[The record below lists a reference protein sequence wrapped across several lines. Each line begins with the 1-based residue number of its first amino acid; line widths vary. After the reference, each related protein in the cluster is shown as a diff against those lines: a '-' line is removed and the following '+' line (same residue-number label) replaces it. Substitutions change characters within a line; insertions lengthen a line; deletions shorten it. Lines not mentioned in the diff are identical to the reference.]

1 MRELGQRRL
10 HLSLR
15 CSHAFAQRNMYRRA
29 DTYAAQM
36 LSGRVPMHR
45 RADTYT
51 AKALSHAEREEI
63 WHFN

>member
-15 CSHAFAQRNMYRRA
+15 CPHAFAQRNMY
-29 DTYAAQM
+29 
-36 LSGRVPMHR
+36 R